1 MPRSFCGFRFFQ
13 PLFILAV
20 LAIGFGE
27 ARAET
32 PSAKAILE
40 ATGVQGGFI
49 VHVGCDTGELTAAL
63 RANDRFQVH
72 GLDRDSAKI
81 AAARKRLRS
90 QGVYGPVSVDQLSG
104 KELPYVDQLVN
115 LLVAEDLG
123 EIPMSEVM
131 RVLTPR
137 GVAYIQNNG
146 EWTKTVKPVPDNIDE
161 WTHFL
166 HDSKGNAVAQD
177 EVVGPPRHLQWL
189 GSPRWSR
196 HHDRMASLSALVSAK
211 GRIFYVMDEGSRVSI
226 ELPPK
231 WMLIARD
238 AFNGVVLWKK
248 PLKDWHSHLYPLKS
262 GPTQLARRLVAKGD
276 RVYITLGYQEPT
288 TALNAATGEEIQT
301 YTQTGTTEE
310 LLESDGDLFA
320 LVNREKLD
328 LADFKP
334 EFNTGD
340 QRRVREGKQF
350 HWNKK
355 PREVVAVN
363 SETGK
368 MLWSKKT
375 VAAPLSLTVDAKHVV
390 FHDADKVVCLDRKTG
405 EELWSSSPVK
415 HKPDVTTNF
424 GPRMLLY
431 KDVVLFAGGDRN
443 MYAFSSKDGQ
453 TLWTAPH
460 AQSGYQSPE
469 DLLVAR
475 GLVWNAP
482 TTKTGDSGKLTG
494 RDPRTGEVKVEFPN
508 EVDTYWFH
516 HRCYIAKATE
526 NFFMPSRTG
535 VEFVDLKKQNWDIHH
550 WVRGG
555 CLYGVMPANGLLYT
569 PPHDCF
575 CYPEAK
581 LFGFNALA
589 PASDSRQLPKTISEK
604 NRLERGHAFGSI
616 LSTATGAGDW
626 PTYRHDGSR
635 SGRNTTPVSADLKPG
650 WTTKLGGRLSAVSI
664 ANGKL
669 FVAQVDAHTL
679 HALDEKTGESI
690 WAYTAGGRID
700 SPPTISDGRALFG
713 SADGWV
719 YCLRADN
726 GELIWRYRAAPQD
739 RRLMSLEQLESVW
752 PVHGTVLVRDG
763 IAWFV
768 AGRSNFLDGGLR
780 LYKLNAKTGEK
791 LAEIAIDEKDPKT
804 GKNIQVRLQTLQMPT
819 GLADILSTDD
829 KYVFMRSQRFDLKGQ
844 REDVG
849 PHSGNAPVQGGTQ
862 RGDGV
867 HLFSPTGFLDG
878 TYFHRSYWVYGR
890 SFAGGHNG
898 YYQAGKFAPAGR
910 LLAFD
915 ESSVYGFGRKPEYL
929 KWTTTMEHQLFATSK
944 EPPNP
949 EVTQAT
955 RRGQAKNGQKKTEYN
970 NGNPVN
976 GPSVVRI
983 KNSPSLDPTGKPLTV
998 EAWARSDRPGGV
1010 IIARGGPQNGYAL
1023 VIQKGKPAFLLRSD
1037 NKLYTAA
1044 GEKRAVNTW
1053 VHLVGTLSE
1062 DKTLKLYV
1070 DGKLVA
1076 NTPVEKLVAAE
1087 PLQATEIAA
1096 DEGGAVGDYKSP
1108 LPFAGV
1114 IDEVRVYH
1122 LALSAEEVAQ
1132 RFAKPDAAVRS
1143 EALVLACSFNKG
1155 KAADASGHKNN
1166 GIAVGVSAVQG
1177 KVAQGLKFT
1186 GQAGRPTR
1194 KGNSNRQ
1201 FAGSL
1206 VQRHWNRDIPL
1217 MVQAIA
1223 IADNT
1228 LFVAGPPD
1236 VLDEETAFER
1246 LRAGDPRI
1254 QEALANQSASLS
1266 GKRGAKLL
1274 AVSLEDGK
1282 TLGELTIHNLPVWD
1296 GMAIANGRL
1305 FMSTTAGEVVCLTP
1319 AK

>member
-1 MPRSFCGFRFFQ
+1 MSLLVRRFPFTRLL
-13 PLFILAV
+13 LFLSLLTTGLSI
-20 LAIGFGE
+20 

-40 ATGVQGGFI
+40 TTGVQGGFI
-49 VHVGCDTGELTAAL
+49 VHLGCDTGELTVAL
-63 RANDRFQVH
+63 RVNDRYQVH
-72 GLDRDSAKI
+72 GLDRDATKI
-81 AAARKRLRS
+81 QAARKSLRS
-90 QGVYGPVSVDQLSG
+90 EGVYGPVTVDQLSG
-104 KELPYVDQLVN
+104 KELPYVNQMVN

-131 RVLTPR
+131 RVLAPR
-137 GVAYIQNNG
+137 GVAYIQKDG

-177 EVVGPPRHLQWL
+177 EGVGPPRHLQWL

-231 WMLIARD
+231 WTLIARD
-238 AFNGVVLWKK
+238 AFNGVILWKK

-262 GPTQLARRLVAKGD
+262 GPTQLARRLVASGD
-276 RVYITLGYQEPT
+276 RVYITLGYEEPT
-288 TALNAATGEEIQT
+288 TALDAATGEEIQT
-301 YTQTGTTEE
+301 YAQTGSTEE
-310 LLESDGDLFA
+310 LIESDGDLFM
-320 LVNREKLD
+320 LVNREKND
-328 LADFKP
+328 LANFKP

-340 QRRVREGKQF
+340 QQRVRVGKEF

-355 PREVVAVN
+355 PREVMAVN
-363 SETGK
+363 SENGK
-368 MLWSKKT
+368 TLWSKKT
-375 VAAPLSLTVDAKHVV
+375 VTAPLSLTADAKHVI
-390 FHDADKVVCLDRKTG
+390 FHDGEKVICLDRKTG
-405 EELWSSSPVK
+405 DELWSSSPVK
-415 HKPDVTTNF
+415 NKDDVTTNF
-424 GPRMLLY
+424 GPRMVLY

-443 MYAFSSKDGQ
+443 MYAFSAKDGQ

-482 TTKTGDSGKLTG
+482 TTKTGDSGTLTG
-494 RDPRTGEVKVEFPN
+494 RDPHTGEVKVEFPN

-589 PASDSRQLPKTISEK
+589 PESASREVPKNVSDADRLQRGPAYGEDIS
-604 NRLERGHAFGSI
+604 AQ
-616 LSTATGAGDW
+616 TGAGDW

-635 SGRNTTPVSADLKPG
+635 SGRNTTPVSADLKTG
-650 WTTKLGGRLSAVSI
+650 WKTKLGGRLSAVSI

-669 FVAQVDAHTL
+669 YVAQVDAHTL
-679 HALDEKTGESI
+679 NALDEKTGELVWS
-690 WAYTAGGRID
+690 YTAGGRID
-700 SPPTISDGRALFG
+700 SPPTIWEGRALFG

-719 YCLRADN
+719 YCVRADN
-726 GELIWRYRAAPQD
+726 GELIWRFRGAPQD
-739 RRLMSLEQLESVW
+739 KRLMSLEQLESVW
-752 PVHGTVLVRDG
+752 PVHGSILVRDD

-780 LYKLNAKTGEK
+780 FYKLNAKTGEK
-791 LAEIAIDEKDPKT
+791 LAEIPIDDKDPET

-819 GLADILSTDD
+819 GLADILSTDN
-829 KYVFMRSQRFDLKGQ
+829 KYVYMRSQRFDFDGK

-849 PHSGNAPVQGGTQ
+849 PHSGNAASQGGTQ

-867 HLFSPTGFLDG
+867 HLFSPTGFLDD
-878 TYFHRSYWVYGR
+878 TYFHRSYWVFGR

-955 RRGQAKNGQKKTEYN
+955 RRGQANANQKKTEYN
-970 NGNPVN
+970 NGNGPD

-983 KNSPSLDPTGKPLTV
+983 KNSPSLDPTNKPLTV
-998 EAWARSDRPGGV
+998 EAWAKSDRPGGV
-1010 IIARGGPQNGYAL
+1010 IVSRGGPQNGYGL

-1037 NKLYTAA
+1037 NELYTAQ
-1044 GEKRAVNTW
+1044 GEKRVVNEW

-1070 DGKLVA
+1070 DGKLAATTQVK
-1076 NTPVEKLVAAE
+1076 KLIAAE
-1087 PLQATEIAA
+1087 PLQPTEIAA
-1096 DEGGAVGDYKSP
+1096 DEGSAVGDYKSP
-1108 LPFAGV
+1108 LPFAGL

-1132 RFAKPDAAVRS
+1132 RFAKPDTAVRS
-1143 EALVLACSFNKG
+1143 ESLVLSCSFDKG
-1155 KAADASGHKNN
+1155 KAGDASGHKNN
-1166 GIAVGVSAVQG
+1166 GTALGVTAVQG
-1177 KVAQGLKFT
+1177 KVALGLKFT
-1186 GQAGRPTR
+1186 GQAGRPAR
-1194 KGNSNRQ
+1194 KGNNNRQ
-1201 FAGSL
+1201 FAGS
-1206 VQRHWNRDIPL
+1206 
-1217 MVQAIA
+1217 
-1223 IADNT
+1223 
-1228 LFVAGPPD
+1228 
-1236 VLDEETAFER
+1236 
-1246 LRAGDPRI
+1246 
-1254 QEALANQSASLS
+1254 
-1266 GKRGAKLL
+1266 
-1274 AVSLEDGK
+1274 
-1282 TLGELTIHNLPVWD
+1282 
-1296 GMAIANGRL
+1296 
-1305 FMSTTAGEVVCLTP
+1305 
-1319 AK
+1319 